1 MADISAPIGVITRGS
16 LEKGI
21 EMKLHPSVSVE
32 SIKAGTFVV
41 ILGQHHEFFSM
52 ITDVVLDA
60 SNNDILLN
68 PPGPDEELLLRVLQG
83 ASIYTTIKLKP
94 MLILPLR
101 NDESGTMKAER
112 TLNGH
117 SDLSKNDDWTM
128 PGVNG
133 NGVLHKARNLK
144 SKDRNEALP
153 VKTVP
158 THFSRVC
165 RASEA
170 DVERVFGREAD
181 KNSDW
186 FNVGKPLDMTT
197 PVCLDLPR
205 FAERSNGIFGKS
217 GTGKTFLT
225 RTVLCGLIHHRR
237 DVVNLIFDAHN
248 EYGWEARSEGG
259 APVKGL
265 CQLFGRNRVKI
276 YSLDPDSSRARN
288 VGHVEE
294 VKISLDQILPD
305 DLLSMQRELNLADA
319 AAESAYLVRN
329 AFGKRWLAKLLDL
342 DGNGASEDN
351 GDTPAGDG
359 LTLAQQVRGNEQS
372 VSALSRKLKSQLIR
386 NNKLLPF
393 LSEKLVGR
401 DILETMLHDIE
412 MGIHIVLEFGGQ
424 QSSLVYL
431 LVANVLTRRLHA
443 HYVKQ
448 YEEWVGKGMKPE
460 QEPKKLMITIEEAHR
475 FLNPQAARQTIFGTI
490 AREMRKYF
498 VTLLVVDQR
507 PSGIDDE
514 VLSQI
519 GTRIT
524 AQLND
529 EADIN
534 AVLTGVNGAAGLRGV
549 LAQLDSK
556 QQALILGHSVP
567 MPVMIETRHY
577 GPELWQSL
585 GFRDFGS
592 DAAARNDALSKI
604 NEL

>member
-1 MADISAPIGVITRGS
+1 
-16 LEKGI
+16 
-21 EMKLHPSVSVE
+21 
-32 SIKAGTFVV
+32 
-41 ILGQHHEFFSM
+41 
-52 ITDVVLDA
+52 
-60 SNNDILLN
+60 
-68 PPGPDEELLLRVLQG
+68 
-83 ASIYTTIKLKP
+83 
-94 MLILPLR
+94 
-101 NDESGTMKAER
+101 
-112 TLNGH
+112 
-117 SDLSKNDDWTM
+117 
-128 PGVNG
+128 
-133 NGVLHKARNLK
+133 
-144 SKDRNEALP
+144 
-153 VKTVP
+153 
-158 THFSRVC
+158 
-165 RASEA
+165 
-170 DVERVFGREAD
+170 
-181 KNSDW
+181 
-186 FNVGKPLDMTT
+186 
-197 PVCLDLPR
+197 
-205 FAERSNGIFGKS
+205 
-217 GTGKTFLT
+217 
-225 RTVLCGLIHHRR
+225 
-237 DVVNLIFDAHN
+237 
-248 EYGWEARSEGG
+248 
-259 APVKGL
+259 
-265 CQLFGRNRVKI
+265 LFGRNRVKI

-294 VKISLDQILPD
+294 VKISLDQIQPE

-329 AFGKRWLAKLLDL
+329 KFRNKWLAKLLGVDG
-342 DGNGASEDN
+342 DEGNGQ
-351 GDTPAGDG
+351 DG
-359 LTLAQQVRGNEQS
+359 GADAVLTLAQQIGGHEQS
-372 VSALSRKLKSQLIR
+372 VSALSRKLQSQLVR
-386 NNKLLPF
+386 NGKLLPF
-393 LSEKLVGR
+393 LSEKPVGR

-448 YEEWVGKGMKPE
+448 YEEWVGKGMKPA

-534 AVLTGVNGAAGLRGV
+534 AVLTGINGAAGLRGV

-577 GPELWQSL
+577 GPDLWQSL
-585 GFRDFGS
+585 GFRDYGS
-592 DAAARNDALSKI
+592 DPSARANALSKA
-604 NEL
+604 NEF